1 MAIADTVLVDVFHS
15 EGGGEL
21 VALTPGRSLDG
32 AMAWGLHNG
41 EGDRLSLPGGDKQE
55 ASSQSA
61 RRPGAG
67 LRKRQ
72 LRTAIFFIDTNK
84 ASERK
89 HLSLLGCTYV
99 LEPSLEH

>member
-21 VALTPGRSLDG
+21 VALAPGSSLDG

-41 EGDRLSLPGGDKQE
+41 EGDRLSLPGRDKQE
-55 ASSQSA
+55 ASWQGA
-61 RRPGAG
+61 RWPGAG

-72 LRTAIFFIDTNK
+72 LRTGNFFIDTNK

-89 HLSLLGCTYV
+89 HLSLLGCACV
-99 LEPSLEH
+99 LQPSLEH